1 MDINI
6 ESEEFE
12 SGEIARAYAVQE
24 ALQTAVD
31 SAYQQADERQLH
43 ADVISYTVESCMQS
57 CVSLLEMTFVS
68 REPLDPDLLTETSW
82 QPDPEAQPCAPDT
95 WMRGVI
101 QVRQPQRQPSVS
113 TTGGTASPSKPPLS
127 RSSSTRSNQASGS
140 PRISKDVSR
149 VPSRRTSRESL
160 SGHDDSGTSTSSRK
174 DGAASRAP
182 QGKAGAA
189 AARGPAKTGPQQE
202 IEDRLREE
210 VAIRKKEQQ
219 RHAEMLAKEEE
230 DQQKFEALHKQLR
243 GKDYGYDHKGQIVV
257 INNVDPDSLP
267 PVAAAPTV
275 TTAAGEKKQRQNIS
289 QKPKDPPADSPKPKP
304 KATLEA
310 DGPDFIADKKE
321 VQPPVV
327 DTIKLA
333 SGISLRAGAAVQS
346 GPKRVV
352 DIDHMT
358 KRDHAKYLIKA
369 AAENVVTLTGTKG
382 TKGSKLPTQ
391 SSLGGK
397 LQAQGSTAAK
407 QAGIAAQIGSSATQ
421 PLKQRLQQQQQQQ
434 AAGSGSLALLTQVS
448 DNEQLKWAR
457 DGVPRKVAAKVVER
471 PPSPVDPTLALLS
484 SADWG
489 LSSAVKGRSP
499 AQLPS
504 KEALDADLP
513 MLKTR
518 DRAFKRGQIA
528 SIPVA
533 AGLRSDMA
541 TPHVDTYGGSLG
553 WAQ

>member
-1 MDINI
+1 MQNYRLMFYCMYPII
-6 ESEEFE
+6 
-12 SGEIARAYAVQE
+12 
-24 ALQTAVD
+24 
-31 SAYQQADERQLH
+31 SANMGWSFQYQR
-43 ADVISYTVESCMQS
+43 TK
-57 CVSLLEMTFVS
+57 LEV
-68 REPLDPDLLTETSW
+68 PLDMCQIP
-82 QPDPEAQPCAPDT
+82 
-95 WMRGVI
+95 M
-101 QVRQPQRQPSVS
+101 
-113 TTGGTASPSKPPLS
+113 
-127 RSSSTRSNQASGS
+127 
-140 PRISKDVSR
+140 
-149 VPSRRTSRESL
+149 
-160 SGHDDSGTSTSSRK
+160 
-174 DGAASRAP
+174 
-182 QGKAGAA
+182 
-189 AARGPAKTGPQQE
+189 
-202 IEDRLREE
+202 
-210 VAIRKKEQQ
+210 
-219 RHAEMLAKEEE
+219 
-230 DQQKFEALHKQLR
+230 
-243 GKDYGYDHKGQIVV
+243 QIVV

-310 DGPDFIADKKE
+310 DGPDFIADNKE

-504 KEALDADLP
+504 KEALDAGQACAYVSALDCASSELMLYCLEQLLSQALQLSQCLYCRQLMLNANLP
-513 MLKTR
+513 AK
-518 DRAFKRGQIA
+518 
-528 SIPVA
+528 
-533 AGLRSDMA
+533 
-541 TPHVDTYGGSLG
+541 SLCE
-553 WAQ
+553 WHFAW